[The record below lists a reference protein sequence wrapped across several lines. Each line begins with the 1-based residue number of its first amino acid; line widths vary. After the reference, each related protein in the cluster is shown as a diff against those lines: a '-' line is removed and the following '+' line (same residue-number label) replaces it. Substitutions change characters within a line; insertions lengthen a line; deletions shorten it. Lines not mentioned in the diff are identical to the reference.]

1 MLAPASSAVMTSR
14 TPTIVQGEARVSNLS
29 SALICA
35 ALID

>member
-1 MLAPASSAVMTSR
+1 MTSR

-29 SALICA
+29 AVLMCA